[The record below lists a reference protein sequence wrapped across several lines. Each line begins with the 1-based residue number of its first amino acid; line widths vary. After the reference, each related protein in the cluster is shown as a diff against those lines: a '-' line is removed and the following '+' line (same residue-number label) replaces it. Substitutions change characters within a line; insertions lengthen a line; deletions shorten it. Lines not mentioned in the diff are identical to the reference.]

1 MKSKIKKILL
11 IFCLGMVLVC
21 IQTNKAYSSTDNSDI
36 YIDTVTNQYK
46 TIISVGQY
54 RNRTDLKKVTIREGI
69 TEIHEEA
76 FGNCSNLTDVT
87 LPQTIKYISSY
98 AFLNCN
104 SNITIHGYAGTIAEK
119 FAQNHGYLFIE
130 IKSEKDLLPTYL
142 EKNILEAEDKILSL
156 NKNGL
161 TSFSFI
167 TDIHAENG
175 TYSPMANINSF
186 NRIGNSGLVQFGIC
200 AGDITTGKYE
210 DLKSGKGLY
219 NIEYLS
225 NKLKQNNS
233 TTLFARGNHD
243 CNTRSDSSVAIS
255 GKQYYESVLKE
266 LNDDGKIIVDKNNKD
281 GDYYYYDLED
291 KKIRVCVLN
300 AFNGENY
307 EFIFGQNQLNFV
319 ANEILNL
326 STKDN
331 SQDWQVLFLTH
342 TVDTSIA
349 HSEAPK
355 DTEKLYNIINAFQE
369 GKKYEKDDLNIDY
382 SMQGKGTVIAII
394 TGHHHLDTT
403 MIKNN
408 ILIITVRS
416 ASPLMDRDYLN
427 TEQYNE
433 NDISFDIFSIDTE
446 NKKLYST
453 KVGRGKDRQWN
464 YDINNLKEDIIDEN
478 CSDVSLKTDNYIKI
492 GTMINQDNQVIALVT
507 SNTELKQK
515 LNKTWKLSKDK
526 KTYIK
531 VLDDVPDEYTTTFE
545 NVNGYIRTYTFKLNE
560 LKDKKSPELE
570 LKYEKNTDGT
580 VTAKVVSN
588 EILQLKGN
596 TDWKLN
602 ENRKEYTYKFVRN
615 TTNYVTAF
623 KDIFGN
629 ETKLTLNA
637 KVFEPE
643 IEYVNN
649 NDNTITIKAISNI
662 GFANTKPTWKLSED
676 GCTYTK
682 TYNSNQN
689 YFTMFTSK
697 YSDTINK
704 EININIFDEK
714 IDVELSYNDNQDG
727 TVTVIAKSKNNKFKN
742 TKPTWKLSED
752 GYTYTKIYDSNQNYS
767 TLFTNEYGNTTR
779 KNININKF
787 DEKID
792 VELSYNYNKDGTVTV
807 IARTK
812 NNKFANTKPT
822 WKLSADG
829 YTYTKIY
836 NSSQNYSTLFTN
848 KYGNTVNKNIH
859 ITI

>member
-1 MKSKIKKILL
+1 MKSKIKKTLL
-11 IFCLGMVLVC
+11 VFCLGMILIC
-21 IQTNKAYSSTDNSDI
+21 IQTNKAYGDMYDNTI
-36 YIDTVTNQYK
+36 YIDTVTNKYK
-46 TIISVGQY
+46 TIISAGQY
-54 RNRTDLKKVTIREGI
+54 RNRKDLKRVIIREGI

-76 FGNCSNLTDVT
+76 FGSCSNLIDVT
-87 LPQTIKYISSY
+87 LPQTIKYISPY
-98 AFLNCN
+98 AFWNCN
-104 SNITIHGYAGTIAEK
+104 SNITIHGYTGTLAEK
-119 FAQNHGYLFIE
+119 FAQNYGDVFIE
-130 IKSEKDLLPTYL
+130 IKNEEELLPTYL
-142 EKNILEAEDKILSL
+142 EKNILEAEDKILSR
-156 NKNGL
+156 NKSGL

-186 NRIGNSGLVQFGIC
+186 NRIGNSGLVQFGMC

-243 CNTRSDSSVAIS
+243 CNTRNDSSVAIS
-255 GKQYYESVLKE
+255 GKQYYETVLKE
-266 LNDDGKIIVDKNNKD
+266 LNEDGKINVDKNNTD

-291 KKIRVCVLN
+291 RKIRVCVLN

-319 ANEILNL
+319 ANEVLNL

-342 TVDTSIA
+342 TVDSSKA
-349 HSEAPK
+349 HLEVPK
-355 DTEKLYNIINAFQE
+355 DNEKLYSIINAFQE
-369 GKKYEKDDLNIDY
+369 GKKYEKDDINIDY

-433 NDISFDIFSIDTE
+433 NDISFDVFSIDTE

-453 KVGRGKDRQWN
+453 KVGRGKDRQWT

-478 CSDVSLKTDNYIKI
+478 YEDISLKIDDYIKI
-492 GTMINQDNQVIALVT
+492 GTMRNQDNQVIAVVT
-507 SNTELKQK
+507 SNIELKQK
-515 LNKTWKLSKDK
+515 LNQTWKLSKDK

-531 VLDDVPDEYTTTFE
+531 LLDDVPDGYTTTFA
-545 NVNGYIRTYTFKLNE
+545 NVNGYTRTYTFKLNE

-588 EILQLKGN
+588 EILQIKGN

-623 KDIFGN
+623 KDVFGN
-629 ETKLTLNA
+629 ESKLILNV
-637 KVFEPE
+637 KIFEPE

-662 GFANTKPTWKLSED
+662 GFANIKPTWNLSED

-689 YFTMFTSK
+689 YFTTFTSR
-697 YSDTINK
+697 
-704 EININIFDEK
+704 
-714 IDVELSYNDNQDG
+714 
-727 TVTVIAKSKNNKFKN
+727 
-742 TKPTWKLSED
+742 
-752 GYTYTKIYDSNQNYS
+752 
-767 TLFTNEYGNTTR
+767 YGDAVN

-792 VELSYNYNKDGTVTV
+792 VELSYKNNEDGTVTV
-807 IARTK
+807 IAKSK

-822 WKLSADG
+822 WNLSKDG

-836 NSSQNYSTLFTN
+836 NSNQNYYTMFTN
-848 KYGNTVNKNIH
+848 EYGNTVNKNIN
-859 ITI
+859 INKFDEKIDVELSYKNNEDGTVTVIAKSKNNKFANTKPTWNLSKDGYTYTKIYNSNQNYYTMFTNEYGNTVNKNINI

>member
-1 MKSKIKKILL
+1 MNKKIRRL
-11 IFCLGMVLVC
+11 IVICILVFGIEC
-21 IQTNKAYSSTDNSDI
+21 GETKCYGIEETQNFLINTTNNEYNN
-36 YIDTVTNQYK
+36 V
-46 TIISVGQY
+46 ISVGQY
-54 RNRTDLKKVTIREGI
+54 RNRKDLKKVTIEEGI

-76 FGNCSNLTDVT
+76 FGSCSNLIDVT
-87 LPQTIKYISSY
+87 LPQTIKYISPY
-98 AFLNCN
+98 AFWNCN
-104 SNITIHGYAGTIAEK
+104 SNITIHGYTGTLAEK
-119 FAQNHGYLFIE
+119 FAQNYGYVFIE
-130 IKSEKDLLPTYL
+130 IKNEEELLPTYL
-142 EKNILEAEDKILSL
+142 EKNILEAEDKILSR
-156 NKNGL
+156 NKSGL

-186 NRIGNSGLVQFGIC
+186 NRIGNSGLVQFGMC

-243 CNTRSDSSVAIS
+243 CNTRNDSSVAIS
-255 GKQYYESVLKE
+255 GKQYYETVLKE
-266 LNDDGKIIVDKNNKD
+266 LNEDGKINVDKNNTD

-291 KKIRVCVLN
+291 RKIRVCVLN

-319 ANEILNL
+319 ANEVLNL

-342 TVDTSIA
+342 TVDSSKA
-349 HSEAPK
+349 HLEVPK
-355 DTEKLYNIINAFQE
+355 DNEKMYSIINAFQE
-369 GKKYEKDDLNIDY
+369 GKKYEKDDINIDY

-433 NDISFDIFSIDTE
+433 NDISFDVFSIDTE

-453 KVGRGKDRQWN
+453 KVGRGKDRQWT

-478 CSDVSLKTDNYIKI
+478 YEDISLKIDDYIKI
-492 GTMINQDNQVIALVT
+492 GTMRNQDNQVIAVVT
-507 SNTELKQK
+507 SNIELKQK
-515 LNKTWKLSKDK
+515 LNQTWKLSKDK

-531 VLDDVPDEYTTTFE
+531 LLDDVPDGYTTTFA
-545 NVNGYIRTYTFKLNE
+545 NVNGYTRTYTFKLNE

-588 EILQLKGN
+588 EILQIKGN

-623 KDIFGN
+623 KDVFGN
-629 ETKLTLNA
+629 ESKLILNV
-637 KVFEPE
+637 KIFEPE

-662 GFANTKPTWKLSED
+662 GFANIKPTWNLSED

-689 YFTMFTSK
+689 YFTTFTSR
-697 YSDTINK
+697 YGDTVN
-704 EININIFDEK
+704 
-714 IDVELSYNDNQDG
+714 
-727 TVTVIAKSKNNKFKN
+727 
-742 TKPTWKLSED
+742 
-752 GYTYTKIYDSNQNYS
+752 
-767 TLFTNEYGNTTR
+767 

-792 VELSYNYNKDGTVTV
+792 VELSYKNNEDGTVTV
-807 IARTK
+807 IAKSK

-822 WKLSADG
+822 WNLSKDG

-836 NSSQNYSTLFTN
+836 NSNQNYYTMFTN
-848 KYGNTVNKNIH
+848 EYGNTVNKNIN
-859 ITI
+859 I